1 MIIDESFLLGVAAV
15 LLSLAKLV
23 WRGAGAPE
31 PHDRH
36 THHPVSLSFGVAH
49 V

>member
-23 WRGAGAPE
+23 WAWRRRA
-31 PHDRH
+31 
-36 THHPVSLSFGVAH
+36 
-49 V
+49 